1 MDITLTELADA
12 INFWRAR
19 KPSTSEACVLCVEA
33 AALAEPYAAMIMN
46 HQSARDE
53 AAMPEAARA
62 ALSAWRQARQA
73 IAQVKG

>member
-1 MDITLTELADA
+1 MPRG
-12 INFWRAR
+12 FFF
-19 KPSTSEACVLCVEA
+19 A

-46 HQSARDE
+46 HRSALDE
-53 AAMPEAARA
+53 AAMPEAART

>member
-1 MDITLTELADA
+1 MDITLTELEDA